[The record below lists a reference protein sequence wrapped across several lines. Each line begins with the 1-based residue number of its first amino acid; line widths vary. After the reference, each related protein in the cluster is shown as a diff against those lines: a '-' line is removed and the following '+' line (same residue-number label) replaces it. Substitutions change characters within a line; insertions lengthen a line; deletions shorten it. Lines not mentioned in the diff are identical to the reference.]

1 MSSSSARIRT
11 RAFIRQSGRCYYC
24 RCLMWNDIIGLTAM
38 AKNFALPLRQV
49 RYLQCTAEHLNPRMN
64 GGSNS
69 HRNIVAACRTCN
81 ARRHRAKAPRDPISH
96 QRHVQNR
103 MRRKKW
109 HPAWVYESA
118 ICAVQGNCF

>member
-1 MSSSSARIRT
+1 
-11 RAFIRQSGRCYYC
+11 
-24 RCLMWNDIIGLTAM
+24 M